1 MTWQLNCH
9 EKRGAGGSLNSQ
21 LPLCK
26 TPEPAPWRSQLST
39 AGQWQGMTEHA
50 PDPSDALLRPYIVP
64 GALKAICNTRE
75 VTASN
80 LDYTRYIWH
89 SSEESPMHI
98 SVGRGSVSYSLAD
111 ISVFPSIRLV
121 KHLPAMQETWV
132 YSLGREDPLEKEM
145 ATHSCTLAWKIPWTE
160 EPGRFLGEPWGLKE
174 LDTIERLHFLSFF
187 HLSVCFIY
195 LWFCWF
201 LWWWLLA
208 WFGNSFFL
216 RRMLAF
222 CIWGVLG

>member
-1 MTWQLNCH
+1 
-9 EKRGAGGSLNSQ
+9 
-21 LPLCK
+21 
-26 TPEPAPWRSQLST
+26 
-39 AGQWQGMTEHA
+39 MTEHA

-89 SSEESPMHI
+89 SSEESPTHI

-132 YSLGREDPLEKEM
+132 HSLGREDPLEKGV
-145 ATHSCTLAWKIPWTE
+145 TIHSTILAWRIPQ
-160 EPGRFLGEPWGLKE
+160 RSLVDYSPWGHKE
-174 LDTIERLHFLSFF
+174 LDTTE
-187 HLSVCFIY
+187 
-195 LWFCWF
+195 
-201 LWWWLLA
+201 
-208 WFGNSFFL
+208 
-216 RRMLAF
+216 
-222 CIWGVLG
+222 